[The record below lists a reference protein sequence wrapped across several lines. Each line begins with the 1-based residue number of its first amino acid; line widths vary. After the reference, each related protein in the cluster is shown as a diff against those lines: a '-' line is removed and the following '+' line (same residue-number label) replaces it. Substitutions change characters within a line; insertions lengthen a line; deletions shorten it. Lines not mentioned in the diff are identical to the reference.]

1 MKMKK
6 NDKLVFIGDSIT
18 EWGRQGDP
26 EDIGTGY
33 LRLIHDYLLTTYPEK
48 NLVVLNKGIGGHRI
62 SDLAERWQ
70 EDVITI
76 QPDYVTVSIGI
87 NDVWRQLD
95 QPKMQQIFPEQY
107 EIIYA
112 DLLNKVK
119 EQTHAKIIL
128 MEPTI
133 IEEDV
138 ESKGNKML
146 IPYVETVQKLAEK
159 FDAIYVPTHQAF
171 VQYLNANSGYRVTID
186 GVHTNSAGNM
196 MMAQTWIKA
205 FEASIKK

>member
-107 EIIYA
+107 EKIYA

>member
-1 MKMKK
+1 MKK

-107 EIIYA
+107 EKIYA

>member
-1 MKMKK
+1 MKK